1 MAALV
6 QKSKIDENNQCQW
19 AVEEEVVFILHRDM
33 AWFVFSFRNDDFQAE
48 WIKEIYT
55 QTYPG
60 QPAKQHKQNRNWEI
74 GAKSRYSVWR
84 LPTMKRLFVVKLYR
98 NRSQDTDVVAVLRK

>member
-33 AWFVFSFRNDDFQAE
+33 A
-48 WIKEIYT
+48 
-55 QTYPG
+55 
-60 QPAKQHKQNRNWEI
+60 
-74 GAKSRYSVWR
+74 
-84 LPTMKRLFVVKLYR
+84 
-98 NRSQDTDVVAVLRK
+98 